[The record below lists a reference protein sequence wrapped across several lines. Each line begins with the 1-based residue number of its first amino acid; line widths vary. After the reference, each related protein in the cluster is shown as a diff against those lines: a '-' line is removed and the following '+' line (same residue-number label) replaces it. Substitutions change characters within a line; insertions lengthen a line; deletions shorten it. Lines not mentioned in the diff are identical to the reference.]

1 MTKEASRPTKL
12 GELIKDEIFSEHGYC
27 RKTVTANEASAESY
41 EIGHVLGE
49 VTANGKYK
57 ISVNTA
63 ADGSEDAAAICIE
76 NKSIPATT
84 DTDVVVLYRGPAVV
98 GKDTLVFDAS
108 YDTAAEKQA
117 AYDLFEAAGILVGEQ
132 V

>member
-12 GELIKDEIFSEHGYC
+12 GELVKDEIFSEHGYC

-41 EIGHVLGE
+41 VIGHVLGE

-57 ISVNTA
+57 ISVETA
-63 ADGSEDAAAICIE
+63 TDGSEDAAAICLE
-76 NKSIPATT
+76 NKAVPATT
-84 DTDVVVLYRGPAVV
+84 DTDVVVMFRGPAVV
-98 GKDTLVFDAS
+98 GKDTLVFDSS
-108 YDTAAEKQA
+108 YDNATKLGV
-117 AYDLFEAAGILVGEQ
+117 AYDLLEAAGILVGEQ